1 MTARLAEP
9 SIRQPLV
16 ASQIDE
22 IGQTSGMPAL
32 DDPYLSATELLA
44 AYAAKTVSPVEYLE
58 VVIARVEAMEPTLNA
73 VMDRRYD
80 EARVEAKASADRWA
94 HGSAGALDGV
104 PVVAKEE
111 HPMIGRSWTQGSLAF
126 ADEVATVDHP
136 IIERIQAAGGIIHI
150 RSTTPEFC
158 CAGFCHSRMWGITRN
173 PWNTD
178 FSPGGSSG
186 GTGAALAAGY
196 APIGTGS
203 DIGGSIRIP
212 ASLSGVAGFKPP
224 WQRVPALPPYNL
236 DQFCHDGPLARTVAD
251 CALLEDV
258 IAGAHWRDPASLPNP
273 PKVAGA
279 AGAAGVTADVRG
291 LRIAF
296 CTQLGDWPLDPAVE
310 ANTRRVAA
318 SLEAAGAHVEE
329 VTLPWTMAQIW
340 DAAQVHFRTIMGAGI
355 GAVRDAARELLSD
368 YTIAFA
374 DSMES
379 ATLGFYEGLE
389 LEGEL
394 WEPLGLLFQRVD
406 AFLCPTMATDGYRAG
421 EPYLEGGMDVG
432 GSHVRHHILGAMT
445 LPFNINSRCP
455 VVSVPSGRAANG
467 VPTGVQVVG
476 RPYDDAMAFRV
487 AAAVES
493 TGVGF
498 THPTW
503 RPVAKT

>member
-1 MTARLAEP
+1 MSGRLQDMTAF
-9 SIRQPLV
+9 
-16 ASQIDE
+16 
-22 IGQTSGMPAL
+22 

-44 AYAAKTVSPVEYLE
+44 AYRTKELSPVEYLE
-58 VVIARVEAMEPTLNA
+58 VLIDRIEALEPTLNA
-73 VMDRRYD
+73 VVDRRYD
-80 EARVEAKASADRWA
+80 EAREEAKASADRWA
-94 HGSAGALDGV
+94 TGTAGALDGV

-111 HPMIGRSWTQGSLAF
+111 HPMVGRAWTQGSLAF
-126 ADEVATVDHP
+126 ADEVASMDHP

-150 RSTTPEFC
+150 RSATPEFC

-173 PWNTD
+173 PWNTE

-212 ASLSGVAGFKPP
+212 SSLSGVAGFKPP

-236 DQFCHDGPLARTVAD
+236 DQFCHDGPMARTVGD

-258 IAGAHWRDPASLPNP
+258 IAGAHWMDPASLPNP
-273 PKVAGA
+273 PSVAGA
-279 AGAAGVTADVRG
+279 GGDVRG
-291 LRIAF
+291 LRVAF
-296 CTQLGDWPLDPAVE
+296 CTNLGDWPLDPAVD

-318 SLEAAGAHVEE
+318 SLAEAGAIVEE
-329 VTLPWTMAQIW
+329 VTLPWTTNDIW
-340 DAAQVHFRTIMGAGI
+340 NAAQVHFRTIMGAGI
-355 GAVRDAARELLSD
+355 GAVRDAAREHLSD

-374 DSMES
+374 DSMDGAE
-379 ATLGFYEGLE
+379 LGFYEGLE
-389 LEGEL
+389 LEGQL
-394 WEPLGLLFQRVD
+394 WEPLGRLFQRID
-406 AFLCPTMATDGYRAG
+406 AFVCPTMSTDGYIAG

-432 GSHVRHHILGAMT
+432 DGHVRHHILGAMT
-445 LPFNINSRCP
+445 VPFNILSRCP
-455 VVSVPSGRAANG
+455 VVAVPSGRAANG

-476 RPYDDAMAFRV
+476 RPYDDVSAFRV
-487 AAAVES
+487 AAAVEA

-503 RPVAKT
+503 RP